1 MESPETDRKKPRI
14 TGLLRFS
21 CALIFTLSLFLSA
34 SLAIVLFSI
43 LIGNYSISDPISIP
57 SQCKIVSSRV
67 DLRSSKI
74 CELGFLNYKAKN
86 VFYPS
91 ERKKFR
97 CRYDYYWASIFQ
109 VEYID
114 LSGQVQIA
122 SAEAPN
128 EALPHDCR
136 PNFGVAWLSK
146 DEFKVNETYDCWYT
160 LGISKVNLYHDELF
174 NCHANDPSTLE
185 MVRRYFF
192 LSSKMLISWLASLA
206 RVRRWRWDVV
216 LGVFIG
222 FSTSL
227 ISISLAR
234 LLHQAFSPIRSICAA
249 WALPMAARLKKTCFL
264 VAYFSFAGWL
274 VIEYGKRLGFPGIQE
289 LISGW

>member
-1 MESPETDRKKPRI
+1 MDSPEPDRKKPHVS
-14 TGLLRFS
+14 GLLRCS
-21 CALIFTLSLFLSA
+21 CALIFTLALFISA
-34 SLAIVLFSI
+34 SSMVVLFSI
-43 LIGNYSISDPISIP
+43 LIGNFSISDPISVP
-57 SQCKIVSSRV
+57 SQCKIISSRV

-97 CRYDYYWASIFQ
+97 CRYDYYWASIFE

-114 LSGQVQIA
+114 LSGQVKLA

-160 LGISKVNLYHDELF
+160 LGISKVNLYHDGLF
-174 NCHANDPSTLE
+174 NCHASDPSTLE

-192 LSSKMLISWLASLA
+192 LIRYHQSDSLLQYFVPIMSVSNGVLKDVNILAGWLGKSKALEM
-206 RVRRWRWDVV
+206 
-216 LGVFIG
+216 G
-222 FSTSL
+222 
-227 ISISLAR
+227 
-234 LLHQAFSPIRSICAA
+234 P
-249 WALPMAARLKKTCFL
+249 WALPMAARVKKTCFL
-264 VAYFSFAGWL
+264 VAYFSFAAWL
-274 VIEYGKRLGFPGIQE
+274 VIQYGKRIGLPGIEE
-289 LISGW
+289 LISGR